1 MLRRLNSLAAAV
13 LLLVTLTGCGLYSFS
28 GSSLPPHI
36 KTIAVPIFDNESQ
49 EFAVANEAT
58 EGVTQRFLQDN
69 RLKVV
74 GEGRA
79 DCVLEGT
86 IRSYENKVYNYS
98 ADQQPEDYIVV
109 IRFAAVLRDAVK
121 NRELWK
127 DEAISVSAVYSVAS
141 SAPGAL
147 ADEPA
152 ARAKAIRDLAE
163 DILARTMEQW

>member
-1 MLRRLNSLAAAV
+1 MLRRRVHLSTAFT
-13 LLLVTLTGCGLYSFS
+13 LLVCAAGCGVYSFS
-28 GSSLPPHI
+28 GSSLPSHI
-36 KTIAVPIFDNESQ
+36 KTIAVPIFDNESL

-86 IRSYENKVYNYS
+86 VRGYENKVHNYS

-109 IRFAAVLRDAVK
+109 IRFAATLRDAVK
-121 NRELWK
+121 NREIWK
-127 DEAISVSAVYSVAS
+127 DEGITVSAVYSVTSSDPGGPGDEAS
-141 SAPGAL
+141 
-147 ADEPA
+147 